1 MQPCPNYHNV
11 CLYNPTPTNIVCV
24 CEFADKVSKSTS
36 VVTAFGR
43 VLNIAGN
50 VGGSERLQCVDL
62 ICMVQIVC
70 PIFAGA

>member
-1 MQPCPNYHNV
+1 M
-11 CLYNPTPTNIVCV
+11 CV
-24 CEFADKVSKSTS
+24 CAFADKVSKSS
-36 VVTAFGR
+36 FVVTAFGG